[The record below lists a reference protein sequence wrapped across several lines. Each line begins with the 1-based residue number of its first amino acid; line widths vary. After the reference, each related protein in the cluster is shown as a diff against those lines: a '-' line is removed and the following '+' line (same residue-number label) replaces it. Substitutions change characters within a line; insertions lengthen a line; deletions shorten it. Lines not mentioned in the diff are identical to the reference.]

1 MPIRATST
9 VVPLIF
15 ALRKRR
21 KPMSRRL
28 SPVTRSSVSSDVGP
42 AIWKRYAGVGSIC
55 TSNLPSAR
63 ASW

>member
-28 SPVTRSSVSSDVGP
+28 SPVTRSSISSDVGP
-42 AIWKRYAGVGSIC
+42 AIWKRYAGVGSIS
-55 TSNLPSAR
+55 TSHFPADL